1 MQGVVKKTADND
13 EWDWTCQTHLNQCA
27 LGKIESSDPS
37 PLCPHSVQKVWTP
50 LLILKS
56 NLFYQ
61 KKNKFIAAKS
71 IYTNEKQ
78 CLSPSSIDNHLIW
91 IAPIFKRKSCASHF
105 YDFYKN
111 LNHTYKQG
119 ISYYGTTIQFCSDFP
134 HMYSTLISIIKYV
147 ITKNQLFRGYR

>member
-1 MQGVVKKTADND
+1 MRLNISNLLESMCIRKKPKVRT
-13 EWDWTCQTHLNQCA
+13 
-27 LGKIESSDPS
+27 PS
-37 PLCPHSVQKVWTP
+37 PYAPIVCRMVWTP
-50 LLILKS
+50 LLILKNN
-56 NLFYQ
+56 NLLYQ
-61 KKNKFIAAKS
+61 KKNKLIAAKS

-78 CLSPSSIDNHLIW
+78 CLPPSSIDNHLIW

-134 HMYSTLISIIKYV
+134 HMYTTLISIIKYV